1 MLKGGTYVLIKISN
15 LSFKYD
21 KKSAKTVLNNLNL
34 DIKEGTV
41 NVLLGL
47 NGCGKTTLIKLLAG
61 LEKPIEGTIYYGD
74 DDLQKLSY
82 RKRSTI
88 FSYVPQQA
96 NVTSDVSVKQYL
108 SYGTTN
114 TLAFYEHPGKE
125 EMERVEE
132 VAKKLKITHL
142 LEKNLGEISG
152 GELQIVLIAC
162 ALIQGTEIMLLDEPT
177 SALDMKNQNL
187 VLSLLKDISKEENK
201 TIIISSHNPNHA
213 LFLEANVV
221 LIHNG
226 VVCDEGPAN
235 DLIKV
240 DKLVPIYGDHV
251 CVSKDLG
258 YEEISFR

>member
-1 MLKGGTYVLIKISN
+1 MKLEISN

-21 KKSAKTVLNNLNL
+21 KKSPDYVLKNIDLSFRP
-34 DIKEGTV
+34 GSV

-61 LEKPIEGTIYYGD
+61 LLKPNSGTIKYD
-74 DDLQKLSY
+74 SEDLNNIKIK
-82 RKRSTI
+82 KRATI
-88 FSYVPQQA
+88 FAYVSQKS
-96 NVTSDVSVKQYL
+96 NVTADIPVRQYL

-114 TLAFYEHPGKE
+114 TLAFYENPGKE
-125 EMERVEE
+125 EMEIVEKT
-132 VAKKLKITHL
+132 AKRFNITKLL
-142 LEKNLGEISG
+142 DKNLSELSG

-162 ALIQGTEIMLLDEPT
+162 AIIQNTEILLLDEPT

-201 TIIISSHNPNHA
+201 TIILSSHNPNHA
-213 LFLEANVV
+213 LFLDANVV
-221 LIHNG
+221 LMQNG
-226 VVCDEGPAN
+226 AIYDEGYAK

-240 DKLVPIYGDHV
+240 DKLVSIYGDHV

-258 YEEISFR
+258 YEEISFK

>member
-1 MLKGGTYVLIKISN
+1 MNIKTSN

-21 KKSAKTVLNNLNL
+21 KKAAKPVLNSINLE
-34 DIKEGTV
+34 IKEGTV

-61 LEKPIEGTIYYGD
+61 LEKPTEGTIYYD
-74 DDLQKLSY
+74 DQDLQ
-82 RKRSTI
+82 TI
-88 FSYVPQQA
+88 RIKERAKKFSYVPQQA
-96 NVTSDVSVKQYL
+96 NVTSDVPVRQYL

-125 EMERVEE
+125 EMKLVEDTAE
-132 VAKKLKITHL
+132 KLHITHL
-142 LEKNLGEISG
+142 FDKNLGEISG
-152 GELQIVLIAC
+152 GELQTVLIAC
-162 ALIQGTEIMLLDEPT
+162 SLIQNTPIMLLDEPT

-187 VLSLLKDISKEENK
+187 VLSILKDIAKEQNK
-201 TIIISSHNPNHA
+201 TIVLSSHNPNHA
-213 LFLEANVV
+213 LFLAANVV
-221 LIHNG
+221 LINDG
-226 VVCDEGPAN
+226 VVCDEGPAK

>member
-1 MLKGGTYVLIKISN
+1 MNIKTSN

-21 KKSAKTVLNNLNL
+21 KKAAKFVLNSINLK
-34 DIKEGTV
+34 IKEGTI

-61 LEKPIEGTIYYGD
+61 LERPTDGAIYYD
-74 DDLQKLSY
+74 EQDLQIIRIKE
-82 RKRSTI
+82 RAKK

-96 NVTSDVSVKQYL
+96 NVTSDVPVRQYL

-125 EMERVEE
+125 EMELVEAT
-132 VAKKLKITHL
+132 AKRLHITHL
-142 LEKNLGEISG
+142 LDKNLGEISG

-162 ALIQGTEIMLLDEPT
+162 ALIQRTPVMLLDEPT

-187 VLSLLKDISKEENK
+187 VLSLLKDISREEKK
-201 TIIISSHNPNHA
+201 TIILSSHNPNHA
-213 LFLEANVV
+213 LFLDANVV
-221 LIHNG
+221 LINDG
-226 VVCDEGPAN
+226 VVCDEGPAK

>member
-1 MLKGGTYVLIKISN
+1 MNIKTYN

-21 KKSAKTVLNNLNL
+21 KKEAKPILNSINLE
-34 DIKEGTV
+34 IKEGTV

-61 LEKPIEGTIYYGD
+61 LEKPIEGTIYYD
-74 DDLQKLSY
+74 DQDLQ
-82 RKRSTI
+82 TI
-88 FSYVPQQA
+88 RIKERAKKFSYVPQQA
-96 NVTSDVSVKQYL
+96 NVTSDVPVRQYL

-125 EMERVEE
+125 EMKLVEDTAE
-132 VAKKLKITHL
+132 KLHFTHL
-142 LEKNLGEISG
+142 LDKNLGEISG

-162 ALIQGTEIMLLDEPT
+162 ALIQRTPVMLLDEPT

-201 TIIISSHNPNHA
+201 TIILSSHNPNHA
-213 LFLEANVV
+213 LFLDANVV
-221 LIHNG
+221 LIHDG
-226 VVCDEGPAN
+226 VVCDEGPAK

-240 DKLVPIYGDHV
+240 EKLVPIYGDHV

-258 YEEISFR
+258 YEEISFK

>member
-1 MLKGGTYVLIKISN
+1 MNIKISN
-15 LSFKYD
+15 LSFKYN
-21 KKSAKTVLNNLNL
+21 KKASNPVLNNINLN
-34 DIKEGTV
+34 IKEGSV

-61 LEKPIEGTIYYGD
+61 LEKPIEGNIYYD
-74 DDLQKLSY
+74 EQDLQRMKI
-82 RKRSTI
+82 RDRAKV

-96 NVTSDVSVKQYL
+96 SVTSDVPVRQYL

-125 EMERVEE
+125 EMKLVEE
-132 VAKKLKITHL
+132 TAEKLNISHL
-142 LEKNLGEISG
+142 LDKNLGEISG

-162 ALIQGTEIMLLDEPT
+162 SLIQNTPIMLLDEPT

-187 VLSLLKDISKEENK
+187 VLSILKDVAKEQNK
-201 TIIISSHNPNHA
+201 TIILSSHNPNHA
-213 LFLEANVV
+213 LFLNSNVV
-221 LIHNG
+221 LLHEGI
-226 VVCDEGPAN
+226 VRDEGPAK
-235 DLIKV
+235 DLITV

-258 YEEISFR
+258 YEEISFK

>member
-1 MLKGGTYVLIKISN
+1 MNIKTSN

-21 KKSAKTVLNNLNL
+21 KKATKFVLNSINLK
-34 DIKEGTV
+34 IKEGTI

-61 LEKPIEGTIYYGD
+61 LERPTDGAIYYD
-74 DDLQKLSY
+74 EQDLQIIRIKE
-82 RKRSTI
+82 RAKK

-96 NVTSDVSVKQYL
+96 NVTSDVPVRQYL

-125 EMERVEE
+125 EMELVEAT
-132 VAKKLKITHL
+132 AKRLHITHL
-142 LEKNLGEISG
+142 LDKNLGEISG

-162 ALIQGTEIMLLDEPT
+162 ALIQRTPVMLLDEPT

-187 VLSLLKDISKEENK
+187 VLSLLKDISREEKK
-201 TIIISSHNPNHA
+201 TIILSSHNPNHA
-213 LFLEANVV
+213 LFLDANVV
-221 LIHNG
+221 LINDG
-226 VVCDEGPAN
+226 VVCDEGPAK